1 MNVMSKLHLVVQDE
15 VAACKTRLDL
25 LWILFRDMPIIV
37 DSDDFT
43 NDMREDF
50 REFISAEIKSI
61 STRLD
66 SLQASLRLLR
76 QEEPVSD

>member
-1 MNVMSKLHLVVQDE
+1 MSKLHLVVQDE
-15 VAACKTRLDL
+15 VAACKHRLDL
-25 LWILFRDMPIIV
+25 LWILSRDMPIIV

-50 REFISAEIKSI
+50 REFISAEIKSV

-66 SLQASLRLLR
+66 SLQASLRLLS
-76 QEEPVSD
+76 EKNPVSD